1 MVGLTKM
8 VSSVPS
14 YEGKRIMHLTCE
26 MLGTYC
32 DLTLITH
39 QVQLSKRNVRLTK
52 YSFDMNIQTGQQI
65 KNRPRAPVD
74 AHCWAGIGRLQY
86 NTYLGSNSG
95 NVTRVSQVR
104 ERRGEEVRGGRGR
117 NCRKDTAGWHVPQD
131 DKFRYLLRRY
141 EGNIYMDIILNKRY
155 LLFYLVPSFVLRRYY
170 FCSFGAADLKIHDL
184 QNNGIILN
192 SYRQP
197 RFEVY
202 FFPAFFN

>member
-52 YSFDMNIQTGQQI
+52 YSVDMNIQTGQQI

-86 NTYLGSNSG
+86 NTQLGSNSG

-141 EGNIYMDIILNKRY
+141 EGNIYNTWILKRY
-155 LLFYLVPSFVLRRYY
+155 LLFYLRTFVITFVQGITFVGKLRI
-170 FCSFGAADLKIHDL
+170 S
-184 QNNGIILN
+184 Q
-192 SYRQP
+192 
-197 RFEVY
+197 
-202 FFPAFFN
+202 

>member
-1 MVGLTKM
+1 M
-8 VSSVPS
+8 
-14 YEGKRIMHLTCE
+14 
-26 MLGTYC
+26 
-32 DLTLITH
+32 
-39 QVQLSKRNVRLTK
+39 
-52 YSFDMNIQTGQQI
+52 
-65 KNRPRAPVD
+65 
-74 AHCWAGIGRLQY
+74 
-86 NTYLGSNSG
+86 
-95 NVTRVSQVR
+95 
-104 ERRGEEVRGGRGR
+104 RGGRGR

>member
-1 MVGLTKM
+1 MVILVGLTKM

-86 NTYLGSNSG
+86 AFEGNTQLGSNSG

-141 EGNIYMDIILNKRY
+141 EGNNNNIHGY
-155 LLFYLVPSFVLRRYY
+155 LLFYLRTFVITFVQGITFVGKLRI
-170 FCSFGAADLKIHDL
+170 S
-184 QNNGIILN
+184 Q
-192 SYRQP
+192 
-197 RFEVY
+197 
-202 FFPAFFN
+202 